1 MDHAFNGRWLRRAW
15 LDNITGWVGDLTTA
29 TPGIPRLGYEGV
41 FSAQHGWAFA
51 GGVFDGDGGRGGG
64 GEGSS
69 SSSGSSSSALNV
81 TLASLHRYCRKP
93 YPYGYAYICGPLED
107 PHPPPL
113 PQAGT
118 GQSSSGGRAGGGN
131 MHRHRRRRRR
141 RLQFS
146 DAPGMWA
153 AINYPTVLGLLAINR
168 TELAWEEYE
177 RNSLHW
183 QAGVTPEIWIGLWTS
198 ADSVNAGADASGNN
212 PPPLLAP
219 FPSPEETILY
229 QNTLGTSMSS
239 RSKKLL
245 GVVWC

>member
-1 MDHAFNGRWLRRAW
+1 
-15 LDNITGWVGDLTTA
+15 
-29 TPGIPRLGYEGV
+29 
-41 FSAQHGWAFA
+41 
-51 GGVFDGDGGRGGG
+51 
-64 GEGSS
+64 
-69 SSSGSSSSALNV
+69 
-81 TLASLHRYCRKP
+81 
-93 YPYGYAYICGPLED
+93 
-107 PHPPPL
+107 
-113 PQAGT
+113 
-118 GQSSSGGRAGGGN
+118 
-131 MHRHRRRRRR
+131 
-141 RLQFS
+141 
-146 DAPGMWA
+146 MWA

-198 ADSVNAGADASGNN
+198 ADSVNAGADASVNN

-229 QNTLGTSMSS
+229 QNTLGTSMSR

>member
-1 MDHAFNGRWLRRAW
+1 MHRARPARSKRVNSPLATAAPLYYGSLDAFNGRWLRRAW

-64 GEGSS
+64 GEGSSS

-177 RNSLHW
+177 RNSQLSAL
-183 QAGVTPEIWIGLWTS
+183 AGWGHARDLDRAV
-198 ADSVNAGADASGNN
+198 D
-212 PPPLLAP
+212 
-219 FPSPEETILY
+219 
-229 QNTLGTSMSS
+229 
-239 RSKKLL
+239 
-245 GVVWC
+245 